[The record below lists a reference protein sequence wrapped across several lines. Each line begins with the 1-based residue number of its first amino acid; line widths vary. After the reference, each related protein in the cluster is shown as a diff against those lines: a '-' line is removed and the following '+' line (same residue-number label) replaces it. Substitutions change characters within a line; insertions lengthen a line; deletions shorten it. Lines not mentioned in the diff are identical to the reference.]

1 MMECPDAEA
10 TLQVRYHLTPSL
22 PHHSLS
28 TTDWIKETVARS
40 PSEDMEAE
48 SPNDELNSN
57 YEIYDVT

>member
-1 MMECPDAEA
+1 MLKPHC
-10 TLQVRYHLTPSL
+10 RYHLTPSL
-22 PHHSLS
+22 THHSLS